1 MPEITYVILNTL
13 WISGLSV
20 TLTVLGIVYF
30 LASECHQSMGKVF
43 DHWKYRFF
51 VNLGLFLLCGGLLG
65 LAGLLWEKI
74 LWGFLAAGIIF
85 DTYWDRIEQSRN
97 RNRTHFE

>member
-51 VNLGLFLLCGGLLG
+51 VNLGLFLLCVGLLG
-65 LAGLLWEKI
+65 LSGVLWEKI
-74 LWGFLAAGIIF
+74 LWGFLGAGIIF
-85 DTYWDRIEQSRN
+85 DTYWDKIELSRN
-97 RNRTHFE
+97 KNRTHSE